1 MDDKK
6 RIENFAVGYLIG
18 QKIKKVLETG
28 LALGIV
34 TCMWG
39 GVLWLFSI
47 LGIGHSWGDKMNSD
61 KKFGISILGLLMLP
75 VVPLLIVYIILSIGY
90 LIYPCPC

>member
-1 MDDKK
+1 MEMDDKK

-47 LGIGHSWGDKMNSD
+47 LGIGHS
-61 KKFGISILGLLMLP
+61 
-75 VVPLLIVYIILSIGY
+75 
-90 LIYPCPC
+90 